1 MSDLAQEFSSRV
13 YAALTEC
20 HRLKYY
26 PTRFEQMLQTT
37 DAVTLTKRLVT
48 SGELHDGLKTLK
60 NLSRLD
66 LSLEMMVLEPQFISL
81 FTAQERAAA
90 DWRLKLLK

>member
-1 MSDLAQEFSSRV
+1 MNKLAQEFSSRV
-13 YAALTEC
+13 HAALAEC

-37 DAVTLTKRLVT
+37 DAVTLAKRLVT

-60 NLSRLD
+60 KLSRLD
-66 LSLEMMVLEPQFISL
+66 LSLEVMVLEPQFESL
-81 FTAQERAAA
+81 FTVQERDAAG
-90 DWRLKLLK
+90 WRLKLLK